1 MLNANSNLRWKL
13 AIKLD
18 RHRPGN
24 WQVCN
29 PATQDRIGQLICG
42 IRDISRPIDTQLR
55 GLEQRLILARC
66 PQGFFI
72 ANRLR
77 EYDLRLHQRGGK
89 DTAYGPFH
97 GNFSLDLR
105 AEVRRQWR
113 CIAASRPRIQKAQF
127 AFRLC
132 NQVRFV
138 EGGNRAQKRD

>member
-1 MLNANSNLRWKL
+1 LLNANSNLRWKL
-13 AIKLD
+13 AIKLE
-18 RHRPGN
+18 RYRPRD

-42 IRDISRPIDTQLR
+42 IRGISRAVDTQLR

-66 PQGFFI
+66 LQGFFV

-77 EYDLRLHQRGGK
+77 EHDLRRHQGGGK

-97 GNFSLDLR
+97 GKISLDLR

-113 CIAASRPRIQKAQF
+113 CIAALRPRIQKAEF
-127 AFRLC
+127 ALSSC

-138 EGGNRAQKRD
+138 EVDSRA